1 MGCGSGA
8 HRGVEV
14 DPWGCGSGSMGCVS
28 GSIGVWKW
36 IHKGVEVDPWVWKWG
51 P

>member
-1 MGCGSGA
+1 MDPWGCGSGA

-14 DPWGCGSGSMGCVS
+14 DPWECGSGAHRGVEV
-28 GSIGVWKW
+28 GPIGVWKW
-36 IHKGVEVDPWVWKWG
+36 G

>member
-1 MGCGSGA
+1 MGCGSGSMGCGSGSIGCGSGA

-14 DPWGCGSGSMGCVS
+14 GP
-28 GSIGVWKW
+28 IGVWKW
-36 IHKGVEVDPWVWKWG
+36 G